1 MFIGRPPD
9 PLAAAPMSSSNLLA
23 PCPVGGRFAGG
34 RRAFTL
40 VELLAVIAIIGTLIG
55 LLLPAVQRIRESSRR
70 THCGNNMRQIALGVC
85 GYEAARK
92 SFPPGCDLV
101 PMEPSLPAG
110 TQHAWSSFVLPFIEE
125 GHIASRIDYKKAWD
139 APGGNDV
146 ASDQYVPVYICP
158 SSIIASVGKAD
169 YAGISGAW
177 IVSEH
182 APFFGPAGFTNGML
196 FAVDEDHHPTRAS
209 SVSDGLGHT
218 LLAGEA
224 VDRGDEYAP
233 ANAPNAPGR
242 WARINCFAQSEPFI
256 NMKNSDIR
264 STHPG
269 GSQVAFADS
278 RTSFLD
284 EHMDPEV
291 LSAIC
296 TRNGGEA
303 IASQSGG
310 Q

>member
-1 MFIGRPPD
+1 MT
-9 PLAAAPMSSSNLLA
+9 STSLLTSL
-23 PCPVGGRFAGG
+23 PVGGHFAGG

-40 VELLAVIAIIGTLIG
+40 VELLAVIAIIGTLIS
-55 LLLPAVQRIRESSRR
+55 LLLPAAHQIREASRR
-70 THCGNNMRQIALGVC
+70 SHCSNNIRQIALGVC
-85 GYEAARK
+85 GYEAARN

-101 PMEPSLPAG
+101 PRDPFLPTG

-125 GHIASRIDYKKAWD
+125 DRLASRIDYKKSWD

-146 ASDQYVPVYICP
+146 ATDQSIPVYVCP
-158 SSIIASVGKAD
+158 SSIVASVGKAD
-169 YAGISGAW
+169 YAGISGSW

-182 APFFGPAGFTNGML
+182 APFYGPAGFTNGIL
-196 FAVDEDHHPTRAS
+196 FAIDEEHHPVKAS

-224 VDRGDEYAP
+224 VDRGDERASASDP
-233 ANAPNAPGR
+233 DASGR
-242 WARINCFAQSEPFI
+242 WARVNCFAQSEPFV
-256 NMKNSDIR
+256 NLKNSDMR
-264 STHPG
+264 STHAG
-269 GSQVAFADS
+269 GCQVAFADG

-284 EHMDPEV
+284 ELMDPEV

-303 IASQSGG
+303 IASQVGRD
-310 Q
+310 